1 MAPAISDRPMR
12 LHDTLWIATNETNA
26 TKQAESLKVM
36 NPWRNLTF
44 NLLSDDVLFVFSIV
58 YCVSLANPISAGA
71 PVGSGTTATCA
82 KSTVAA
88 NFSRCAARMKTVKSQ
103 WKAVEPTR
111 CEAQYYSN
119 NADERGEYRICRID
133 VVVVANKAERE
144 RTAEMDGDC
153 CCSLTRRAD
162 FDFRRLEKRSGI
174 RAGWTPNFERL
185 GSGWRISI
193 LPSVLCVLSNEHY
206 YLTHCLFIAC
216 IPFLSVQRS
225 GSLYGNGSSRSSW

>member
-1 MAPAISDRPMR
+1 
-12 LHDTLWIATNETNA
+12 
-26 TKQAESLKVM
+26 
-36 NPWRNLTF
+36 
-44 NLLSDDVLFVFSIV
+44 
-58 YCVSLANPISAGA
+58 
-71 PVGSGTTATCA
+71 
-82 KSTVAA
+82 
-88 NFSRCAARMKTVKSQ
+88 MKTVKSQ

-193 LPSVLCVLSNEHY
+193 LRVCCVCCLMNITTSPIVCLSLVSPSCWSNACVYASC
-206 YLTHCLFIAC
+206 TTQV
-216 IPFLSVQRS
+216 VQ
-225 GSLYGNGSSRSSW
+225 GLHGNDGSRSSRRSRSSQRQRFQVGCRGGDQVFMTAATRAATVVQDLCLAILRGTHIYPLPVALFPPLY